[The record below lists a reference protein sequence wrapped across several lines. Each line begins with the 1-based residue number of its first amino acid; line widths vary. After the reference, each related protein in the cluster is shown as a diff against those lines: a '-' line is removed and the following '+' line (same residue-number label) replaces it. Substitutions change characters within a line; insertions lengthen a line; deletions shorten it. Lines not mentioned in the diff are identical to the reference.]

1 MKWLLFA
8 LVLPPLGDG
17 VPDRTFSAYDSAE
30 QWQIAK
36 ANWGATGP
44 DWINLDIAG
53 D

>member
-1 MKWLLFA
+1 MKRVLFS
-8 LVLPPLGDG
+8 LVLLPLGRG

>member
-1 MKWLLFA
+1 
-8 LVLPPLGDG
+8 G

>member
-1 MKWLLFA
+1 MKRVLFSSVLL
-8 LVLPPLGDG
+8 PLGRG

-36 ANWGATGP
+36 ANWGTTGP